1 MVTVI
6 DCSTYLQH
14 LFSKKGATVKDSP
27 ELFYPTTSKEQTTTP
42 HSKLLEA
49 LKGNPSIAIDYEDLL
64 VETTSGVSEL
74 LMEQTE
80 VADVILLNKCDL
92 LERSDDDNTN
102 ELQDIRQIVQA
113 LNPRATILQT
123 VYSQVDS
130 ILQVLGAA
138 QGMGVVDAGIVDD
151 HKDSVLA
158 VMEQQKQTKEA
169 EEHHHPKESSGA
181 DLTEPALHDDHDHH
195 NKASSS
201 SSCTDPTHDHHH
213 HHESSSTCTDPSC
226 TDPSHDDHHHH
237 HESSSTCT
245 DPSCTDPSHDH
256 HHHHESSSTCTDPN
270 CTDPTHDH
278 KLRDHSKGYH
288 TDISTFVYKS
298 RRPFHPQRLMKALQ
312 LLPVVRG
319 IPSVVVENFGDNN
332 QNVADKTAA
341 SAFQSVLRSKGFS
354 WIANSH
360 IAALYWSQAGSSFE
374 MSCLG
379 RWWATLPRSEW
390 PEEAVDTILSD
401 FDDASYNDSD
411 KSPQISAVGDRRQE
425 LVFIGFFGSGAVA
438 DRTKNIICQTLDDCV
453 LSDEEWVKYQN
464 NCGSEEDLQK
474 AFGLLPL
481 EIRILSF

>member
-1 MVTVI
+1 MYGMPLMHRVRLDTMVTVI
-6 DCSTYLQH
+6 DCSTYLHH

-27 ELFYPTTSKEQTTTP
+27 ELFYPTTGKEQTTT
-42 HSKLLEA
+42 SQTKLVEA
-49 LKGNPSIAIDYEDLL
+49 LRGNPSISIDYDDLL

-92 LERSDDDNTN
+92 LEASGDANTDTAL
-102 ELQDIRQIVQA
+102 ERIRHIVQA

-158 VMEQQKQTKEA
+158 VMEQQDKEA
-169 EEHHHPKESSGA
+169 EEHHHPEEPSS
-181 DLTEPALHDDHDHH
+181 TEIIEAASLDDHDHH
-195 NKASSS
+195 
-201 SSCTDPTHDHHH
+201 
-213 HHESSSTCTDPSC
+213 HEA
-226 TDPSHDDHHHH
+226 
-237 HESSSTCT
+237 
-245 DPSCTDPSHDH
+245 
-256 HHHHESSSTCTDPN
+256 SSTCTDPN
-270 CTDPTHDH
+270 CTDPSHDH
-278 KLRDHSKGYH
+278 HHDHHHESSSACTDPTCTDPSHDHNLRDHSKGYH

-298 RRPFHPQRLMKALQ
+298 RRPFHPQRIMKALQ

-319 IPSVVVENFGDNN
+319 IPSVVGENTWDNN
-332 QNVADKTAA
+332 KNANDDTVAA
-341 SAFQSVLRSKGFS
+341 AFQSVLRSKGFS

-390 PEEAVDTILSD
+390 PEEAVDAILSD
-401 FDDASYNDSD
+401 FDDVSYNDND
-411 KSPQISAVGDRRQE
+411 KSPQTSAVGDRRQE
-425 LVFIGFFGSGAVA
+425 IVFIGFFGDGAAV
-438 DRTKNIICQTLDDCV
+438 DRTKDVICRTLDDCV
-453 LSDEEWVKYQN
+453 LSDEEWVQYQN
-464 NCGSEEDLQK
+464 CCGSEEDLQK

>member
-1 MVTVI
+1 MYGMPLMDRVRLDTMVTVI

-27 ELFYPTTSKEQTTTP
+27 ELFYPTTSKEHTTTS

-49 LKGNPSIAIDYEDLL
+49 LKGNPSISIDYEDLL

-102 ELQDIRQIVQA
+102 TLQDIRQIVQA

-123 VYSQVDS
+123 EYSQVDS
-130 ILQVLGAA
+130 VLQVLGAA

-158 VMEQQKQTKEA
+158 VMEQQMKEA
-169 EEHHHPKESSGA
+169 GEHHHPKESSCA
-181 DLTEPALHDDHDHH
+181 DLTEPALHNDHDHH
-195 NKASSS
+195 NEASSAS
-201 SSCTDPTHDHHH
+201 TCTDPTHDHHH
-213 HHESSSTCTDPSC
+213 HHESSSTCTDPN
-226 TDPSHDDHHHH
+226 
-237 HESSSTCT
+237 
-245 DPSCTDPSHDH
+245 CTDPSHDH

-319 IPSVVVENFGDNN
+319 IPSVEVENFGDNN

-401 FDDASYNDSD
+401 FDDVSYNDND
-411 KSPQISAVGDRRQE
+411 KSLQTSAVGDRRQE

-438 DRTKNIICQTLDDCV
+438 DRTKDIICRTLDDCV
-453 LSDEEWVKYQN
+453 LSDQEWVKYQN
-464 NCGSEEDLQK
+464 NCASEEDLQK
-474 AFGLLPL
+474 VFGLLPL